1 MERRTFMNI
10 KKITAIFLSAVC
22 ASSMCRITADAE
34 EDIKGVVILHTND
47 VHCGVYA
54 DDYTMGAAD
63 LAAYRTRLESE
74 GYEVI
79 LADAGDFIQGGVIGT
94 LSGGKYPLQIMN
106 KLGYDVAVPGN
117 HEFDYG
123 MDTFFMLTQ
132 NADFPYLSANF
143 TDLET
148 GEKPFEGYT
157 IIETDEAK
165 IGFIGIITPQTPTSS
180 RPSYFMN
187 DKGEYIFGFCGDDN
201 GSELYAAV
209 QEAVDGAVSDG
220 AEYIVA
226 LGHMGDYVY
235 DEHWSSK
242 SVIENVSGIDVF
254 IDGHSHSV
262 IENQKVTDKDGNSVI
277 LTSTGTKLEN
287 IGTVTITGDG
297 IVSEL
302 MGKDE
307 FTLTTDKNSA
317 EYKAYTE
324 MTDFI
329 AGIDSE
335 YAELVETVVAKTA
348 VDLTINDPETGNRAV
363 RNAETNMGD
372 LCADAYRIKSGA
384 DIGLINGGGVRSD
397 IAAGEITYGDIIN
410 VQPFG
415 NSLCVV
421 EVTGQQILDCLEKG
435 AAYYPGENGGFM
447 QVSGLTYEIHS
458 GIPSSVKTDDDGNFI
473 SVDGDYRV
481 KNVMVNGEPLDLVKT
496 YTLASHNYMLLSCGD
511 GMTMFKDCNV
521 VAREIMIDNQ
531 MLIEYISDD
540 LGGTVGEEYS
550 NPKGSGRIKI
560 VSETPAVTSV
570 ETSTGTGSETSAK
583 TGAETSTG
591 TETSNR
597 NITETRT
604 PKSGDTF
611 SASVFAIFALS
622 GAIAFASRRDK
633 RQR

>member
-1 MERRTFMNI
+1 MNK
-10 KKITAIFLSAVC
+10 KKITAIFLSAAVT
-22 ASSMCRITADAE
+22 ASMCGITVGAE
-34 EDIKGVVILHTND
+34 EESKGIVILHTND

-63 LAAYRTRLESE
+63 LAAYKARLESE

-79 LADAGDFIQGGVIGT
+79 LADAGDFVQGGVIGT
-94 LSGGKYPLQIMN
+94 LSEGKYPLQIMN

-123 MDTFFMLTQ
+123 MDTFFMLAE

-148 GEKPFEGYT
+148 GEKPFDGYK

-165 IGFIGIITPQTPTSS
+165 IGFVGITTPETPTSS
-180 RPSYFMN
+180 RPTYFMN
-187 DKGEYIFGFCGDDN
+187 DKGEYVYGFCGGGD

-209 QEAVDGAVSDG
+209 QEAVDGALSDG
-220 AEYIVA
+220 ADYIVV

-235 DEHWSSK
+235 DERWSSK
-242 SVIENVSGIDVF
+242 AVIENVSGIDVF

-262 IENQKVTDKDGNSVI
+262 IENEKVTDKDGDSVV
-277 LTSTGTKLEN
+277 LASTGTKLEN
-287 IGTVTITGDG
+287 IGAVTITDEG

-302 MGKDE
+302 IGKDE
-307 FTLTTDKNSA
+307 FTLTTDENSD

-335 YAELVETVVAKTA
+335 YAELATTVVAKTA
-348 VDLTINDPETGNRAV
+348 VDLTINDPDTGERAV
-363 RNAETNMGD
+363 RNSETNMGD
-372 LCADAYRIKSGA
+372 LCADAYRIKAGA
-384 DIGLINGGGVRSD
+384 DIGFINGGGVRSD
-397 IAAGEITYGDIIN
+397 IAAGDITYGDIIN

-421 EVTGQQILDCLEKG
+421 EVSGQQILDCLEKG
-435 AAYYPGENGGFM
+435 AVYYPEESGGFM

-458 GIPSSVKTDDDGNFI
+458 YIPSSVKTDDDGNFI
-473 SVDGDYRV
+473 SVDGEYRV
-481 KNVMVNGEPLDLVKT
+481 KNVMVNGEPLDLAKT

-521 VAREIMIDNQ
+521 VAREIMVDNQ
-531 MLIEYISDD
+531 MLIEYITDN

-550 NPKGSGRIKI
+550 DPKGSGRITI
-560 VSETPAVTSV
+560 VSEAPADK
-570 ETSTGTGSETSAK
+570 A
-583 TGAETSTG
+583 
-591 TETSNR
+591 TEA
-597 NITETRT
+597 
-604 PKSGDTF
+604 PKSGNTS
-611 SASVFAIFALS
+611 SAAIFALIALS
-622 GAIAFASRRDK
+622 GIAAAVSRK
-633 RQR
+633 R

>member
-1 MERRTFMNI
+1 MN
-10 KKITAIFLSAVC
+10 KKKSTAIFISA
-22 ASSMCRITADAE
+22 ALAASMCGMTAGAE
-34 EDIKGVVILHTND
+34 EESKGIVILHTND

-63 LAAYRTRLESE
+63 LAAYKARLESE

-79 LADAGDFIQGGVIGT
+79 LADAGDFVQGGVIGT
-94 LSGGKYPLQIMN
+94 LSEGKYPLQIMN
-106 KLGYDVAVPGN
+106 KLGYDAAVPGN

-123 MDTFFMLTQ
+123 MDTFFMLTE

-148 GEKPFEGYT
+148 GEKPFDGYK

-165 IGFIGIITPQTPTSS
+165 IGFVGITTPETPTSS
-180 RPSYFMN
+180 RPTYFMN
-187 DKGEYIFGFCGDDN
+187 DKGEYVYGFCGGGD
-201 GSELYAAV
+201 GSELYVAV
-209 QEAVDGAVSDG
+209 QEAVDGALSDG
-220 AEYIVA
+220 ADYIVA

-235 DEHWSSK
+235 DEQWSSK
-242 SVIENVSGIDVF
+242 AVIENVSGIDVF

-262 IENQKVTDKDGNSVI
+262 IENEKVTDKDGDSVV
-277 LTSTGTKLEN
+277 LASTGTKLEN
-287 IGTVTITGDG
+287 IGAVTITDEG

-302 MGKDE
+302 IGKDE
-307 FTLTTDKNSA
+307 FTLTTDENSA

-348 VDLTINDPETGNRAV
+348 VDLTINDPDTGERAV
-363 RNAETNMGD
+363 RNSETNMGD
-372 LCADAYRIKSGA
+372 LCADAYRIKAGA
-384 DIGLINGGGVRSD
+384 DIGFINGGGVRSD
-397 IAAGEITYGDIIN
+397 IAAGDITYGDIIN

-415 NSLCVV
+415 NTLCVV
-421 EVTGQQILDCLEKG
+421 EVSGQQVLDCLEKG
-435 AAYYPGENGGFM
+435 AVYYPEENGGFM

-458 GIPSSVKTDDDGNFI
+458 YIPSSVKTDDDGNFI
-473 SVDGDYRV
+473 SVDGEYRV
-481 KNVMVNGEPLDLVKT
+481 KNVMVNGEPLDLAKT

-531 MLIEYISDD
+531 MLIEYIAED

-550 NPKGSGRIKI
+550 DPKGSGRITI
-560 VSETPAVTSV
+560 VSEAPADMGTAVPA
-570 ETSTGTGSETSAK
+570 TGNT
-583 TGAETSTG
+583 
-591 TETSNR
+591 
-597 NITETRT
+597 
-604 PKSGDTF
+604 
-611 SASVFAIFALS
+611 SASVMLAIMAVS
-622 GAIAFASRRDK
+622 AAMAVASRRK
-633 RQR
+633 